1 MQTAVGVENLSFAYN
16 SQKVLE
22 DIDLRIEPGEFIA
35 IVGPNG
41 GGKTTLLRVMLGL
54 LKPGRGAVRIMGKS
68 PDKAHRHIG
77 YVPQYGVKYEDFPVR
92 VREVVMTG
100 GLTAGS
106 ILPFWPSDLKS
117 RAKEMLDQMEIA
129 SLADTRYGDLSGG
142 QKQRTLIARALIS
155 DPDILFLDEPTA
167 SVDMRMELGIFD
179 LLKSIGKTIV
189 LVTHDIG
196 FVSSYADRV
205 ACLNRRL
212 VVHMTSEINADV
224 ISGTYHDHMEIIS
237 HRCGL

>member
-1 MQTAVGVENLSFAYN
+1 MKAAVAVEKLSFAYN

-22 DIDLRIEPGEFIA
+22 EIDLQIESGEFIA

-41 GGKTTLLRVMLGL
+41 GGKTTLLKIMLGL
-54 LKPGRGAVRIMGKS
+54 LQPNRGTVRIVGKL

-106 ILPFWPSDLKS
+106 ILPFWPSGLK
-117 RAKEMLDQMEIA
+117 AKAEAMLEKMEIS

-167 SVDMRMELGIFD
+167 SVDMRMELGIYD
-179 LLKSIGKTIV
+179 LLKAIGKTIV

-205 ACLNRRL
+205 ACLNRKL
-212 VVHMTSEINADV
+212 TVH
-224 ISGTYHDHMEIIS
+224 
-237 HRCGL
+237 

>member
-1 MQTAVGVENLSFAYN
+1 MKTAVSVENVSFAYN
-16 SQKVLE
+16 TQRVLE
-22 DIDLRIEPGEFIA
+22 DIDLDIETGEFIA

-41 GGKTTLLRVMLGL
+41 GGKTTLLRLMLGL
-54 LKPGRGAVRIMGKS
+54 LKPNRGSVRIMGKA
-68 PDKAHRHIG
+68 PDKAHRFIG

-106 ILPFWPSDLKS
+106 FFPFWSAMIKS
-117 RAKEMLDQMEIA
+117 KADEMLEKMQIMD
-129 SLADTRYGDLSGG
+129 LANERYGDLSGG

-155 DPDILFLDEPTA
+155 NPDILFLDEPTA
-167 SVDMRMELGIFD
+167 SVDMRMELGIYK
-179 LLKSIGKTIV
+179 LLKTIDKTIV

-196 FVSSYADRV
+196 FVSTYADRV
-205 ACLNRRL
+205 ACLNRRIAI
-212 VVHMTSEINADV
+212 HKTEEINADV
-224 ISGTYHDHMEIIS
+224 ISGTYHDQMEIIS